1 MSATRTRLPAEER
14 RAQLLDVA
22 RQCFTADGYGTTTA
36 DVADRAGVSQAL
48 VIKYFRTKEEL
59 YRAAVIEPLLVR
71 LGELVAQEA
80 TREADPDLGPADH
93 LEQLI
98 AVGTTWSRL
107 IRDQAPSM
115 LSLLRESAEFP
126 DLQVRTLDLWRQ
138 LASGVAEEMAAY
150 AARDDYLDFD
160 VESITQA
167 GLGAITLGALF
178 SDDPERMVRSYF
190 EMAMRGLLTDAGRR
204 SLPAHVQEPRA

>member
-1 MSATRTRLPAEER
+1 MTAAAPAISAAGRKPGTKHEFKAPLFLNQGGMSSACRLSSRHVSGGEVEPIGL
-14 RAQLLDVA
+14 AQAA
-22 RQCFTADGYGTTTA
+22 RN
-36 DVADRAGVSQAL
+36 AG
-48 VIKYFRTKEEL
+48 
-59 YRAAVIEPLLVR
+59 
-71 LGELVAQEA
+71 
-80 TREADPDLGPADH
+80 GPADH